1 MLTASV
7 VGAGKADEEVN
18 EQQHI
23 QDLQLALQKLPRVHL
38 IVLDALVKHVKE

>member
-1 MLTASV
+1 MSAVGEVKTEETQAS
-7 VGAGKADEEVN
+7 EE
-18 EQQHI
+18 QHI